1 MANIQFFLS
10 IFSKWPMSH
19 RSTVYL
25 KRILWLIV
33 GLVVGVLAFV
43 HLNEIPTRI
52 IDINLD
58 GYGISKVDSKL
69 SLSLGRNTDLRA
81 RFDSTFKS
89 GFGNSAAD
97 GISMDIEAVGG
108 AGDYLL
114 FDEVAP
120 LRDTLGL
127 FFSKE
132 AARLDSLNAM
142 IRLHMVTTDVNQ
154 RLRMFG
160 VTRGFQMTPKRIYDQ
175 DKKDSIC
182 AYLLRSKE
190 ITKERD
196 SLGKKVITNLCQ
208 NIFFQD
214 SLFDVS
220 YDRSVGKRISF
231 LNNRSIWQASDISQ
245 SYVGIHLSGA
255 LHQKYSLLGGGGEQ
269 GFSRDNWDRL
279 KSTLSID
286 FGSPVTFSSMTPAPD
301 SVSMTGMSFTS
312 PEKIL
317 KIISDGLVFHVTF
330 EQNKN
335 LQAVK
340 IFWVTTILA
349 ALLGL
354 FFDQTYKWGKYLK
367 QKRQMEKR
375 KRKRHEQ
382 HD

>member
-19 RSTVYL
+19 RSAVYL
-25 KRILWLIV
+25 KRILWLIF
-33 GLVVGVLAFV
+33 GLVVSVLAFV
-43 HLNEIPTRI
+43 HLNEIPTKI

-58 GYGISKVDSKL
+58 GYGVSYVDSKL

-108 AGDYLL
+108 TGDYLL

-120 LRDTLGL
+120 IRDTLGQ
-127 FFSKE
+127 FFQE
-132 AARLDSLNAM
+132 DAAKLDSLNAM

-160 VTRGFQMTPKRIYDQ
+160 VTSEYQMNPKRIYDQ
-175 DKKDSIC
+175 DKNNIY

-196 SLGKKVITNLCQ
+196 SLGSKVITDQCQ
-208 NIFFQD
+208 QIFFQD
-214 SLFDVS
+214 SILYVTNDK
-220 YDRSVGKRISF
+220 SVGKQISF

-245 SYVGIHLSGA
+245 SYVGVHLSGA
-255 LHQKYSLLGGGGEQ
+255 LHPKYPPLGGEGEQ
-269 GFSRDNWDRL
+269 GFSRDNWDHL

-286 FGSPVTFSSMTPAPD
+286 FGSPVTFSSMTPEPD

-317 KIISDGLVFHVTF
+317 KITSDGIVFHVTF

-340 IFWVTTILA
+340 IFWVTTIIA

-354 FFDQTYKWGKYLK
+354 FFDQAYKWGKYLK
-367 QKRQMEKR
+367 QKRRMEKR
-375 KRKRHEQ
+375 KKERRGQ
-382 HD
+382 FN

>member
-19 RSTVYL
+19 RSAVYL
-25 KRILWLIV
+25 KRILWLIF
-33 GLVVGVLAFV
+33 GLVVSILAFV
-43 HLNEIPTRI
+43 HLNEIPTKI

-58 GYGISKVDSKL
+58 GYGVSYVDSKL

-97 GISMDIEAVGG
+97 GISMDIETVGG

-127 FFSKE
+127 LFSKE

-160 VTRGFQMTPKRIYDQ
+160 VTRKYQMTPEDVSDQ
-175 DKKDSIC
+175 DKKLDAA
-182 AYLLRSKE
+182 AYVLRSRE
-190 ITKERD
+190 IARVKD
-196 SLGKKVITNLCQ
+196 SLGRKVVTNHCQ

-214 SLFDVS
+214 SLSLLNNDKT
-220 YDRSVGKRISF
+220 VGKKISF

-245 SYVGIHLSGA
+245 SYVGVHLSGA
-255 LHQKYSLLGGGGEQ
+255 LHPKYPPLGGEGEQ
-269 GFSRDNWDRL
+269 GFSRDNWNHL

-286 FGSPVTFSSMTPAPD
+286 FGSPVTFSSMTPEPD

-317 KIISDGLVFHVTF
+317 KITSDGIVFHVTF

-340 IFWVTTILA
+340 IFWVTTIIA

-354 FFDQTYKWGKYLK
+354 FFDQAYKWGKYLK
-367 QKRQMEKR
+367 QKRRMEKR
-375 KRKRHEQ
+375 KKERRGQ
-382 HD
+382 FN